1 MKIFKDYSQLNRQL
15 KKYEHKK
22 IVFTNGVFD
31 ILHPGHIELL
41 EFAKSKGDLLIVGIN
56 DDQSVKRI
64 KGNHRPIFSLKE
76 RMEVLKAIEYVEFII
91 PFSQDTPLEL
101 IQQLYKL
108 DILIKGGDYQ
118 PAEVV
123 GKNEVETAGG
133 ELIIFKF
140 KSPISTTSTINRI
153 KALTRQNS
161 QFDK

>member
-1 MKIFKDYSQLNRQL
+1 MKIFRDYSQLNQQL
-15 KKYEHKK
+15 KKHEHRK

-64 KGNHRPIFSLKE
+64 KGNNRPIFSLKE
-76 RMEVLKAIEYVEFII
+76 RMEVLKAIEYVDFII

-118 PAEVV
+118 PSEVV

-140 KSPISTTSTINRI
+140 KSPISTTSTINKI
-153 KALTRQNS
+153 KALTRQNF

>member
-1 MKIFKDYSQLNRQL
+1 MKIFRDYSQLNRQL
-15 KKYEHKK
+15 KKHEHRK

-64 KGNHRPIFSLKE
+64 KGNNRPIFSLKE
-76 RMEVLKAIEYVEFII
+76 RMEVLKAIEYVDFII

-118 PAEVV
+118 PSEVV

-140 KSPISTTSTINRI
+140 KSPISTTSTINKI

>member
-1 MKIFKDYSQLNRQL
+1 MKIFRDYSQLNRQL
-15 KKYEHKK
+15 KKHEHRK

-64 KGNHRPIFSLKE
+64 KGNNRPIFSLKE
-76 RMEVLKAIEYVEFII
+76 RMEVLKAIEYVDFII

-118 PAEVV
+118 PSEVV

-140 KSPISTTSTINRI
+140 KSPISTTSTINKI
-153 KALTRQNS
+153 KALICQNS